1 MHFSPKRTEW
11 HCRLDLKQDKDDSF
25 SSSSSQVKLNV
36 TEGHRKLWVNDLYQ
50 ERYKEHTSFKWQ
62 YMSICIL
69 YSRCYFVTTFIET
82 SKRNHFSRINKKE
95 ERPWIIQKGML
106 VIQNV
111 LLSRCQVVTF
121 VLLGL
126 YLFSMIKL
134 INVVNP
140 ENTTLFR

>member
-1 MHFSPKRTEW
+1 M
-11 HCRLDLKQDKDDSF
+11 LL
-25 SSSSSQVKLNV
+25 
-36 TEGHRKLWVNDLYQ
+36 
-50 ERYKEHTSFKWQ
+50 
-62 YMSICIL
+62 
-69 YSRCYFVTTFIET
+69 CYYFIET
-82 SKRNHFSRINKKE
+82 SKPNHFSRINKKE
-95 ERPWIIQKGML
+95 ERPKIIQKGML